1 MLDERRA
8 VEQARKG
15 NESAWRSLYE
25 TYADF
30 VFRLAMQKLGDRDV
44 ALDVVQETFI
54 RASTAIDGFRGDAA
68 FKSWIARIAINEAT
82 NQIRRQARR
91 REAPLEAVEHSP
103 SGEPAPDTEVVRK
116 DMAERAFA
124 FIRQLPDQQ
133 RDVLLLRTTEGLSY
147 AEIATVLGSSEG
159 SVRVSYH
166 HGLRK
171 LKEYFQGP

>member
-1 MLDERRA
+1 MR
-8 VEQARKG
+8 
-15 NESAWRSLYE
+15 
-25 TYADF
+25 
-30 VFRLAMQKLGDRDV
+30 KLGDREA

-54 RASTAIDGFRGDAA
+54 RASNGIGGFRGDAA

-82 NQIRRQARR
+82 NQIRRLARR
-91 REAPLEAVEHSP
+91 PEAALEAAESAP
-103 SGEPAPDTEVVRK
+103 SGDPGPDAEVARK
-116 DMAERAFA
+116 DLAERAFA

-147 AEIATVLGSSEG
+147 AEIATALGSTEG

-171 LKEYFQGP
+171 LREHFEEQ